1 MKIIFNGAEKEFEK
15 EMSLAELM
23 DLLGINRE
31 TAAAEVN
38 GKLIKKSGYK
48 DLLVKSGDK
57 VEILRFVGGG

>member
-1 MKIIFNGAEKEFEK
+1 MKIIFNGAEKEFER

-23 DLLGINRE
+23 DSLGISRD

-38 GKLIKKSGYK
+38 GELIKKSGYK
-48 DLLVKSGDK
+48 GLTVKNGDK